1 MKIFRQ
7 RKKIGEILTANGAVT
22 PQQLEEA
29 LKTQVIARK
38 MLGEILI
45 EQKAI
50 TEELLYAAL
59 SQQHEIEFVRLEPDD
74 LNYELIKEIP
84 ESLIK
89 TYKFIPLRKE
99 ANSLIIAVYDPVN
112 IRMFDSIKMA
122 TGYSF
127 IKWVLATK
135 SQILHI
141 INDVIYRPKNVLENI
156 PIDEL
161 LRDVQLEFSEPS
173 NALGNFTATGNLE
186 ALKRES
192 DQTAIVTLVH
202 KIILDAVQMGASDI
216 HIESFETM
224 MQVRYRVDG
233 ILYDILPIE
242 KNAQQAIISRIKIM
256 SNMDITER
264 YMPQDG
270 NFKLKVREQQ
280 IEFRVAIL
288 PSVYG
293 ENCTLRILDSG
304 KVNLDLKNLG
314 FDDENL
320 AIFARNISKPWG
332 LCLIAGPTGSG
343 KTTTLYS
350 ALSLINTRQKKLVT
364 IEDPV
369 EFRIPGVHQMQVR
382 ENRNDPSRSLTF
394 ARGLRSILRLDPDVI
409 LVGEIRDLETAE
421 ITVKA
426 SLTGHMVF
434 STIHANSAVEII
446 TRLNNIGVDPSLYA
460 SALNV
465 MLSQRLVK
473 KVCTSCKT
481 QIQPA
486 AYAASLL
493 GVSMEELKKAKLSE
507 GTGCKHCNNSG
518 VKDRTGVFEL
528 IELDDK
534 MRDMIVNKSSTSD
547 LRSYVKSKKTL
558 TVQEACAEK
567 VLAGEVPLQ
576 EFINLSMS

>member
-493 GVSMEELKKAKLSE
+493 GVSMEELKKQNFLKERAVNIVIIAVLKTE
-507 GTGCKHCNNSG
+507 P
-518 VKDRTGVFEL
+518 VFL
-528 IELDDK
+528 
-534 MRDMIVNKSSTSD
+534 N
-547 LRSYVKSKKTL
+547 
-558 TVQEACAEK
+558 
-567 VLAGEVPLQ
+567 
-576 EFINLSMS
+576 